1 MFCTQ
6 CGVEREP
13 QDRYCS
19 QCGASTGEGSLWPP
33 RRASRR
39 LTLSSRDKKIG
50 GVCGGFAEYFDLDV
64 TLVRILWVV
73 LIFAPPGVGLVA
85 YPLAWLIMPKEE
97 PTVRAASPEPAPLPQ

>member
-6 CGVEREP
+6 CGVELEP
-13 QDRYCS
+13 QVRYCS
-19 QCGASTGEGSLWPP
+19 QCGTVTRVGSFWPP
-33 RRASRR
+33 RQASRR

-50 GVCGGFAEYFDLDV
+50 GVCGGFAQYFDLDV

-73 LIFAPPGVGLVA
+73 LIFAPPGVGLVG

-97 PTVRAASPEPAPLPQ
+97 QSMAAAPEAAPLSQ